1 MYRKK
6 LQSGEYTIFN
16 GRYIYTTLG
25 VFIVNPTAKILEEN
39 GYEYFTP
46 KPHANLDPDQAELDK
61 AIKKML
67 SAKAEELTDEE
78 ALEVAAIYPTWADQI
93 GKQVAAGVRLWY
105 NGHLYRVVQAHFPQA
120 DWTPDTTPAL
130 YTEVSVVEWPE
141 WVQPTGAQD
150 AYNTGDKVTFE
161 GAHYVSLID
170 GNIWSPTAY
179 LAGWERQD

>member
-25 VFIVNPTAKILEEN
+25 VFIANPTAKILEEN

-46 KPHANLDPDQAELDK
+46 KPHANLDPDQAELDG

-78 ALEVAAIYPTWADQI
+78 ALEVTAIYPAWADQ
-93 GKQVAAGVRLWY
+93 
-105 NGHLYRVVQAHFPQA
+105 
-120 DWTPDTTPAL
+120 
-130 YTEVSVVEWPE
+130 VVEWPE
-141 WVQPTGAQD
+141 WVQPTGAHD
-150 AYNTGDKVTFE
+150 AYNKGDKVTFE
-161 GAHYVSLID
+161 GKHYMSLID
-170 GNIWSPTAY
+170 GNIWSPAAY
-179 LAGWERQD
+179 PAGWEEQL

>member
-78 ALEVAAIYPTWADQI
+78 ALEVAALFPTWASKI
-93 GKQVAAGVRLWY
+93 GAEVKVGERLWY
-105 NGHLYRVVQAHFPQA
+105 DGKLYKVIQAHTTQA
-120 DWTPDTTPAL
+120 DWTPDNTPAL
-130 YTEVSVVEWPE
+130 YVEVSVVEWPE
-141 WVQPTGAQD
+141 IPENIPSTAPWMK
-150 AYNTGDKVTFE
+150 GDKGTWKE
-161 GAHYVSLID
+161 QHYICQMDNTVWNPDQYPAAWKLVD
-170 GNIWSPTAY
+170 
-179 LAGWERQD
+179 